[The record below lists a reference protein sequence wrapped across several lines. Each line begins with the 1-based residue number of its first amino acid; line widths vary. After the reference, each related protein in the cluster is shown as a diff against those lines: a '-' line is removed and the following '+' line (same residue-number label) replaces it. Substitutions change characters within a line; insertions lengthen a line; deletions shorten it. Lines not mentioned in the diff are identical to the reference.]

1 VSAAFAVT
9 LPHGLVRN
17 EHGSRRTAVLLR
29 PPTGADEAFLLER
42 RGWTRAEL
50 VTGLLARCV
59 LDVDGEPPGLDG
71 VRALTV
77 GDREALLLHL
87 RAAAHGERISCTVDC
102 GACGERMDLDVSV
115 ADALVPAYAD
125 APAFH
130 ETRVGE
136 WTVRFR
142 LPTGAD
148 QEEAARAEDPVAGGL
163 LLVERCVAEVRRRG
177 RRVAGVPEAVSEAL
191 PVALA
196 ELDPQAETLVVL
208 RCPECD
214 APLEALLDAATVL
227 LAELAGSDERL
238 TLEVHALALHYHWSE
253 RDILELELPR
263 RRRYLELL
271 ADSEGTLA

>member
-9 LPHGLVRN
+9 LPHGLVR
-17 EHGSRRTAVLLR
+17 EGSRLAEVLVR

-42 RGWTRAEL
+42 RGLLTRAEL
-50 VTGLLARCV
+50 VSGLLARCV
-59 LDVDGEPPGLDG
+59 ADLDG
-71 VRALTV
+71 ADVRALTV

-87 RAAAHGERISCTVDC
+87 RAAAYGERISATIDC
-102 GACGERMDLDVSV
+102 GACGERLDLDVSV
-115 ADALVPAYAD
+115 RDALVPAYAE
-125 APAFH
+125 APALH
-130 ETRVGE
+130 ERRVGE

-148 QEEAARAEDPVAGGL
+148 QEEAARAADPVAGGM

-177 RRVAGVPEAVSEAL
+177 RRAVGVPEAVAEAL
-191 PVALA
+191 PVAMA
-196 ELDPQAETLVVL
+196 ELDPQAETLVAL

-227 LAELAGSDERL
+227 FAELAGSSERL

-253 RDILELELPR
+253 HDILALALPR

-271 ADSEGTLA
+271 SEAEGTLA

>member
-1 VSAAFAVT
+1 MSAAFAVT
-9 LPHGLVRN
+9 LPHGLIR
-17 EHGSRRTAVLLR
+17 EGSRRTAVLLR
-29 PPTGADEAFLLER
+29 PPTGSDEAFLAER

-50 VTGLLARCV
+50 VTELLARCV
-59 LDVDGEPPGLDG
+59 LDLDGETVGRDE

-125 APAFH
+125 APALH
-130 ETRVGE
+130 ATRVGE
-136 WTVRFR
+136 YTVRFR

-148 QEEAARAEDPVAGGL
+148 QEEAARATDPVAGGR
-163 LLVERCVAEVRRRG
+163 LLVERCVADLRRRG
-177 RRVAGVPEAVSEAL
+177 RPVPGGVPEPVVEAL
-191 PVALA
+191 PVAMA
-196 ELDPQAETLVVL
+196 ELDPQAETLVAL

-227 LAELAGSDERL
+227 LAELAGSSERL

-253 RDILELELPR
+253 HDILQLELPR

-271 ADSEGTLA
+271 AESEGTLA

>member
-9 LPHGLVRN
+9 LPHGLVR
-17 EHGSRRTAVLLR
+17 EDGSRRTAVLLR

-42 RGWTRAEL
+42 QGLSRAE
-50 VTGLLARCV
+50 VVSELLARCA
-59 LDVDGEPPGLDG
+59 DGLDRED

-77 GDREALLLHL
+77 GDREALLLQL
-87 RAAAHGERISCTVDC
+87 RAATYGERISCTVDC
-102 GACGERMDLDVSV
+102 GACGERMDLDVGV
-115 ADALVPAYAD
+115 GDALVPPYAE
-125 APAFH
+125 ASAVH
-130 ETRVGE
+130 ERRVGE

-148 QEEAARAEDPVAGGL
+148 QEEAARADDPVAGGL

-177 RRVAGVPEAVSEAL
+177 RRVARVPEAVVEAL
-191 PVALA
+191 PVAMA
-196 ELDPQAETLVVL
+196 ELDPQAETLVAL

-227 LAELAGSDERL
+227 LAELAGSSERL

-253 RDILELELPR
+253 RDILDLELPR

-271 ADSEGTLA
+271 SDPEGALA

>member
-1 VSAAFAVT
+1 MSAAFAVT
-9 LPHGLVRN
+9 LPHGLVRD
-17 EHGSRRTAVLLR
+17 EDGSRRTVVLLR

-42 RGWTRAEL
+42 RDPARAEL
-50 VTGLLARCV
+50 VTELLARCV
-59 LDVDGEPPGLDG
+59 LDLDRDE

-87 RAAAHGERISCTVDC
+87 RAAAQGERISCTIDC
-102 GACGERMDLDVSV
+102 GECGERMDLDVSV
-115 ADALVPAYAD
+115 ADALVPAYAE
-125 APAFH
+125 ASALH
-130 ETRVGE
+130 ETRIGE

-148 QEEAARAEDPVAGGL
+148 QEAAARAADPVTGGL

-177 RRVAGVPEAVSEAL
+177 RRVAGVPEPVAEAL
-191 PVALA
+191 PVAFA
-196 ELDPQAETLVVL
+196 ELDPQAETLVAL

-227 LAELAGSDERL
+227 FAELAGSSERL

-271 ADSEGTLA
+271 ADTEGALA

>member
-1 VSAAFAVT
+1 MSAAFAVT
-9 LPHGLVRN
+9 LPHGLIRD
-17 EHGSRRTAVLLR
+17 GSRRTAALLR
-29 PPTGADEAFLLER
+29 PPTGADEAFLVER
-42 RGWTRAEL
+42 RGTTPAEL
-50 VTGLLARCV
+50 VTELLARCV
-59 LDVDGEPPGLDG
+59 LDLDGETVGRDE

-125 APAFH
+125 APALH

-136 WTVRFR
+136 YTVTFR

-148 QEEAARAEDPVAGGL
+148 QEAAARAADPVAGGR

-177 RRVAGVPEAVSEAL
+177 RPVPGGVPEPVVEAL
-191 PVALA
+191 PVAMA
-196 ELDPQAETLVVL
+196 ELDPQAETRVAL

-214 APLEALLDAATVL
+214 APLEALLDAATVV
-227 LAELAGSDERL
+227 LAELAGSSERL

-253 RDILELELPR
+253 DDILALELPR

-271 ADSEGTLA
+271 AESEGTLA